1 MILDPLCVLPWT
13 MPCMLLW
20 MFWMLSSV
28 TCHVFVIMHLWVLIL
43 IIVITCYLNLWVL
56 LIFQITNSSRKRLRS
71 FKRIWA
77 SYFVK
82 TSHLQEKGMGFLFLS
97 TYFMFWVLFT
107 WIYELLIWYGIFVVS
122 VMGWMNVYLCLDFWV
137 MLIRFLGFYFC
148 FHAWYWL
155 SMSFD
160 LFDVWISYPLCYD
173 IFLFTVMHF
182 VCVFDW
188 FKMVVFRRL
197 SYLFIMC
204 VASVFWILS
213 TLCWLDRF
221 ILFMP
226 YLIVICP
233 LLVKCVLH

>member
-1 MILDPLCVLPWT
+1 MDVLDVVECN
-13 MPCMLLW
+13 MPCVCDNASMSVNPYNCDNMLLES
-20 MFWMLSSV
+20 MGVVDIPNNQLFKKKAKKFQKNLSKLFCENLTSSRKRYEFSLSLYIL
-28 TCHVFVIMHLWVLIL
+28 HVLSLV
-43 IIVITCYLNLWVL
+43 YLNLWVV
-56 LIFQITNSSRKRLRS
+56 N
-71 FKRIWA
+71 
-77 SYFVK
+77 
-82 TSHLQEKGMGFLFLS
+82 
-97 TYFMFWVLFT
+97 
-107 WIYELLIWYGIFVVS
+107 LIWDICCFGDGLDEFL
-122 VMGWMNVYLCLDFWV
+122 LCLDFWV
-137 MLIRFLGFYFC
+137 FLFRLLGFYFC
-148 FHAWYWL
+148 FHGWYGL
-155 SMSFD
+155 IVSID

-173 IFLFTVMHF
+173 FFLFTVMHF